1 MSSLIPSPT
10 KCLVRDSKF
19 HSMLCWMDF
28 TASVQRASMC
38 SLSIALFFRNEASL
52 NLVYII
58 ASLIEVHHS
67 YFTVDLYLCR
77 HLYHLLP
84 NVLNKT
90 LSFILFYVGWT
101 LQLVFRGLLCV
112 PCLLLCF
119 LGMRLH

>member
-1 MSSLIPSPT
+1 
-10 KCLVRDSKF
+10 
-19 HSMLCWMDF
+19 
-28 TASVQRASMC
+28 MC

-84 NVLNKT
+84 NVLYET
-90 LSFILFYVGWT
+90 LSFTLFHVGRT
-101 LQLVFRGLLCV
+101 LHLVFRGLLCV

-119 LGMRLH
+119 SGMRLH

>member
-67 YFTVDLYLCR
+67 YFTVDLYLCH

-84 NVLNKT
+84 NVLYET
-90 LSFILFYVGWT
+90 LRFIISHVGWYFN
-101 LQLVFRGLLCV
+101 LVFSGLLCA
-112 PCLLLCF
+112 PQILLFF
-119 LGMRLH
+119 LEIRLH